1 MQNMLLA
8 LTKNFSQKDV
18 KVILIDPKQVDFVE
32 FSNVPNVTHCTNQEE
47 AIELLKNLVDEMESR
62 YSKFKDC
69 GAKKISQYRKKDIS
83 INDPMPFIWV
93 FHDEFADWFMD
104 EEYQEQVETY
114 VNKLGVK
121 ARAAGIYLVFAT
133 QRPDKDVCPMQL
145 RSNLG
150 NRFILKVADSGTSEL
165 ALGDKS
171 LGNASEL
178 LGRGHM
184 IAVTETFKGYCQVP
198 YVSEEILDTW
208 LN

>member
-1 MQNMLLA
+1 M
-8 LTKNFSQKDV
+8 
-18 KVILIDPKQVDFVE
+18 
-32 FSNVPNVTHCTNQEE
+32 
-47 AIELLKNLVDEMESR
+47 
-62 YSKFKDC
+62 
-69 GAKKISQYRKKDIS
+69 
-83 INDPMPFIWV
+83 
-93 FHDEFADWFMD
+93 
-104 EEYQEQVETY
+104 
-114 VNKLGVK
+114 KLPSLRPSTTE
-121 ARAAGIYLVFAT
+121 RAAGIYLVFAT

-145 RSNLG
+145 QSNLG